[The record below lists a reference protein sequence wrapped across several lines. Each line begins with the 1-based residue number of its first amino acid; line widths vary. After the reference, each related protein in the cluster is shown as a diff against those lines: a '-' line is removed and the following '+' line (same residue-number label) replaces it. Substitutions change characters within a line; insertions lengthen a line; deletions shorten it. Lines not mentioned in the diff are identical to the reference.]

1 MLVLLGWK
9 SPTTNSDLLT
19 ALRDGGFLTTS
30 QAALIC
36 DVSDQTIRD
45 WIEHAASIGQ
55 PIAERLV
62 TWIVIREFLLDYV
75 EEHCGGRH
83 ERVKVE
89 RRFDELWP
97 RWPQARNCR
106 TDAKVRAAG

>member
-36 DVSDQTIRD
+36 DVSDQTIVSVIQGPR
-45 WIEHAASIGQ
+45 
-55 PIAERLV
+55 AE
-62 TWIVIREFLLDYV
+62 
-75 EEHCGGRH
+75 G
-83 ERVKVE
+83 
-89 RRFDELWP
+89 
-97 RWPQARNCR
+97 
-106 TDAKVRAAG
+106 